1 MENQTTELQEVPRL
15 ARKLGLL
22 KLYLKREDKHPYG
35 SQKGRSIPYL
45 IDLYAKEGFEKFAIS
60 SSGNAGLASGLYI
73 QEKNKSIEKL
83 ISLDI
88 FIGEKIDSA
97 KEKFLRE
104 KLTDKNIR
112 IVKTERPKQELIK
125 KTANGDV
132 KSLRQSTDENA
143 LVGYFDL
150 ASELILVEGLSDI
163 FIGAS
168 SGTASEG
175 IATGLFQK
183 HSYISNHIV
192 QTSGCHTLAQA
203 VFPKKVWETEESIA
217 GAIVD
222 NIGHRKERVAKY
234 VKKSKGSAWVVSNKE
249 IREAIEMLS
258 KTEKIKLTTNGVLP
272 IAGLIQAVKEGRE
285 FKGAVVCV
293 VGGK

>member
-1 MENQTTELQEVPRL
+1 MGNQTTELQEVPRL
-15 ARKLGLL
+15 AKELGLL

-45 IDLYAKEGFEKFAIS
+45 IDLYTKEGFEKFAIS
-60 SSGNAGLASGLYI
+60 SSGNAALAAGLYI
-73 QEKNKSIEKL
+73 KEKNKSIENP
-83 ISLDI
+83 ISLEI

-104 KLTDKNIR
+104 RLTDTNIK

-125 KTANGDV
+125 KTAGGDV

-163 FIGAS
+163 FVGAS

-183 HSYISNHIV
+183 HSHISHHIV
-192 QTSGCHTLAQA
+192 QTTRCHTLAQA

-222 NIGHRKERVAKY
+222 NIGYRKERVAKY
-234 VKKSKGSAWVVSNKE
+234 VKKSKGGAWVVSNQE
-249 IREAIEMLS
+249 IKSAIDLLK
-258 KTEKIKLTTNGVLP
+258 KTEKIELTSNGILSV
-272 IAGLIQAVKEGRE
+272 AGLIQAINEGKK
-285 FKGAVVCV
+285 FKGTVACV
-293 VGGK
+293 AGGK